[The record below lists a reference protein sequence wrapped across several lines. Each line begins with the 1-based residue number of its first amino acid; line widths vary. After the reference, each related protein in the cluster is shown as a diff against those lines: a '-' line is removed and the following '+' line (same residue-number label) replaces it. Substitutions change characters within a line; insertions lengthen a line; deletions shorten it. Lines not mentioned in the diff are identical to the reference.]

1 MPCFPQIGMICH
13 VMMNIRE
20 RVIDITNG
28 RNKKSL
34 FNNLMD
40 DFEAP
45 TPI

>member
-1 MPCFPQIGMICH
+1 MPHFPQIGMICY
-13 VMMNIRE
+13 VLMNIRE

-28 RNKKSL
+28 RNMKSL